1 MKSATAL
8 VLIAC
13 VGLVGCA
20 TLDAG
25 PPDTAYQATLGEVAV
40 VATEQSP
47 TLGFHG
53 FAHGKGEGALTG
65 AGGTFAACLSGAGGG
80 GGCSGAACGAAL
92 LVILGICGVAG
103 LVGGIAGAA
112 EAPDAS
118 VAAMS
123 EARLAQAVEIRTV
136 QAALRDQVAGAAL
149 LRGAR
154 LRNVPPALAQEAA
167 ATGDYRSFA
176 AFGVDSVVETSL
188 VEAGTR
194 GSGINAPVGVHL
206 RARVR
211 VLATADNGERLVAD
225 YLYQG
230 RHRTLTEWAAADGRP
245 LKTELE
251 AGYRALGEHIYDQ
264 VFELLPLPDRQ
275 AHSAGGALSTAFGL
289 APISPPTRGQLSG
302 ESVLGDLF
310 EWTAVDTLRPT
321 LRWQAFP
328 RTGDVALA
336 PAEMARVR
344 EVSYDLVIAQEMH
357 QAPERIVYRRQG
369 LPAPEHRLETALQP
383 GTRYFWTVRSRF
395 QLDGR
400 SRLTEW
406 GSTRA
411 LGGDSVVAPSAFAYR
426 FRTTKSAY

>member
-1 MKSATAL
+1 MTSASGV
-8 VLIAC
+8 VLLAC

-20 TLDAG
+20 TLDGG
-25 PPDTAYQATLGEVAV
+25 PPDTTYQATLGEVAV
-40 VATEQSP
+40 VATEQLP
-47 TLGFHG
+47 TLGFGG

-65 AGGTFAACLSGAGGG
+65 AGGTFAACLSGGG

-92 LVILGICGVAG
+92 LLILGICGVAG

-118 VAAMS
+118 LAAAS
-123 EARLAQAVEIRTV
+123 EARLAQAMEIRTV
-136 QAALRDQVAGAAL
+136 QAALRDQVAAAAL
-149 LRGAR
+149 QRGAR

-167 ATGDYRSFA
+167 ATRDYRSFA

-188 VEAGTR
+188 IEAGTR
-194 GSGINAPVGVHL
+194 GTGINAPVGVHL

-211 VLATADNGERLVAD
+211 VLATGDNGERLVAD

-230 RHRTLTEWAAADGRP
+230 RHRTLAEWAADDGRP

-264 VFELLPLPDRQ
+264 VFELLPLPDRR

-302 ESVLGDLF
+302 ESVLGDIL
-310 EWTAVDTLRPT
+310 EWTAVDSLRPT
-321 LRWQAFP
+321 LQWQAFP
-328 RTGDVALA
+328 RASDVAVA

-357 QAPERIVYRRQG
+357 RAPERIVYRRQG
-369 LPAPEHRLETALQP
+369 LPAPEHRLETALEP
-383 GTRYFWTVRSRF
+383 GTRYFWTIRSRF

-406 GSTRA
+406 GSTHT

-426 FRTTKSAY
+426 FRTPKTAF